1 MKVKCFVVALLT
13 LQKSSCSCVSSCLNH
28 KKKQTFMCFI
38 SPTDKHSENDWNTA
52 VLTQPTHI
60 LAIDSVVALVTFA
73 KHLCIIHGLSTK
85 VASDKSY
92 HACPVSSS
100 LRLTTFYITK
110 GVLNIVCWRR
120 QTGLYKTEINRVV
133 NRPNNQSSAK
143 KQANRERERM
153 CAVNNSKTLVR
164 CYRKMLTKVLDRF
177 SVCCWCIKYYSAFH
191 YLLIICFESF
201 FTLRSTDNVSQCFW
215 HLKH

>member
-1 MKVKCFVVALLT
+1 MLCCGSVDVTGRNQAVLVLALVQT
-13 LQKSSCSCVSSCLNH
+13 T
-28 KKKQTFMCFI
+28 KKQTFMCFI
-38 SPTDKHSENDWNTA
+38 SPTDKLSENDWNTA

-110 GVLNIVCWRR
+110 GILNIVCWGR
-120 QTGLYKTEINRVV
+120 QTGPYRTEINRVV

-143 KQANRERERM
+143 KQANRVRENV
-153 CAVNNSKTLVR
+153 CGKQLQDAS
-164 CYRKMLTKVLDRF
+164 KMLSKNANQSVRPFFSLLLTYKVVFCF
-177 SVCCWCIKYYSAFH
+177 S
-191 YLLIICFESF
+191 LLLHQDPLIMLVNISG
-201 FTLRSTDNVSQCFW
+201 T
-215 HLKH
+215 

>member
-1 MKVKCFVVALLT
+1 
-13 LQKSSCSCVSSCLNH
+13 
-28 KKKQTFMCFI
+28 MCFI
-38 SPTDKHSENDWNTA
+38 SPTDKHSVDERNIA

-100 LRLTTFYITK
+100 LTTFHITK
-110 GVLNIVCWRR
+110 GVLNIVCWWR
-120 QTGLYKTEINRVV
+120 QINRVV

-143 KQANRERERM
+143 NSPTGSERER
-153 CAVNNSKTLVR
+153 A
-164 CYRKMLTKVLDRF
+164 
-177 SVCCWCIKYYSAFH
+177 
-191 YLLIICFESF
+191 
-201 FTLRSTDNVSQCFW
+201 NV
-215 HLKH
+215 

>member
-1 MKVKCFVVALLT
+1 MLWLCWRYRNQAVLVLAL
-13 LQKSSCSCVSSCLNH
+13 V
-28 KKKQTFMCFI
+28 QTFMCFI

-52 VLTQPTHI
+52 DLTQPTHI
-60 LAIDSVVALVTFA
+60 LAIDSTVALVTFA

-120 QTGLYKTEINRVV
+120 QTGPYKTEINRVV

-143 KQANRERERM
+143 KQANRERENV
-153 CAVNNSKTLVR
+153 CGKQLQDAS
-164 CYRKMLTKVLDRF
+164 KMLSKNANQSVRPFFSLLLMCKVLFCF
-177 SVCCWCIKYYSAFH
+177 SLTYSMFWIIFYIKIH
-191 YLLIICFESF
+191 
-201 FTLRSTDNVSQCFW
+201 W
-215 HLKH
+215 

>member
-1 MKVKCFVVALLT
+1 MKLKCFCCGSVDVICKTQAVLESALVQNT
-13 LQKSSCSCVSSCLNH
+13 KM
-28 KKKQTFMCFI
+28 QTFMCFI
-38 SPTDKHSENDWNTA
+38 SPTDKHSVDDRNIA

-110 GVLNIVCWRR
+110 GVLNIVCWGR
-120 QTGLYKTEINRVV
+120 QTGPYRTEINRVV

-143 KQANRERERM
+143 NRPTERERM
-153 CAVNNSKTLVR
+153 CEVNNSRTLVR
-164 CYRKMLTKVLDRF
+164 C
-177 SVCCWCIKYYSAFH
+177 
-191 YLLIICFESF
+191 
-201 FTLRSTDNVSQCFW
+201 
-215 HLKH
+215 

>member
-1 MKVKCFVVALLT
+1 
-13 LQKSSCSCVSSCLNH
+13 
-28 KKKQTFMCFI
+28 MCFI

-52 VLTQPTHI
+52 DLTQPTHI
-60 LAIDSVVALVTFA
+60 LAIDSTVALVTFA

-120 QTGLYKTEINRVV
+120 QTGPYKTEINRVV

-143 KQANRERERM
+143 KQANRERENV
-153 CAVNNSKTLVR
+153 CGKQLQDAS
-164 CYRKMLTKVLDRF
+164 KMLSKNANQSVRPFFSLLLMCKVLFCF
-177 SVCCWCIKYYSAFH
+177 SLTYSMFWIIFYIKIH
-191 YLLIICFESF
+191 
-201 FTLRSTDNVSQCFW
+201 W
-215 HLKH
+215 

>member
-1 MKVKCFVVALLT
+1 
-13 LQKSSCSCVSSCLNH
+13 
-28 KKKQTFMCFI
+28 MCFI
-38 SPTDKHSENDWNTA
+38 SPTDKLSENDWNTA

-100 LRLTTFYITK
+100 LRLTTFYTTK
-110 GVLNIVCWRR
+110 GILNIVCWGR
-120 QTGLYKTEINRVV
+120 QTGPYRTEINRVV

-143 KQANRERERM
+143 KQANRVRENV
-153 CAVNNSKTLVR
+153 CGKQLQDAS
-164 CYRKMLTKVLDRF
+164 KMLSKNANQSVRPFFSLLLTYKVVFCF
-177 SVCCWCIKYYSAFH
+177 S
-191 YLLIICFESF
+191 LLLHQDPLIMLVNISG
-201 FTLRSTDNVSQCFW
+201 T
-215 HLKH
+215 

>member
-1 MKVKCFVVALLT
+1 MLCCGSVDVTGRNQAVLVLALVQT
-13 LQKSSCSCVSSCLNH
+13 T
-28 KKKQTFMCFI
+28 KKQTFMCFI
-38 SPTDKHSENDWNTA
+38 SPTDKLSENDWNTA

-100 LRLTTFYITK
+100 LRLTTFYTTK
-110 GVLNIVCWRR
+110 GILNIVCWGR
-120 QTGLYKTEINRVV
+120 QTGPYRTEINRVV

-143 KQANRERERM
+143 KQANRVRENV
-153 CAVNNSKTLVR
+153 CGKQLQDAS
-164 CYRKMLTKVLDRF
+164 KMLSKNANQSVRPFFSLLLTYKVVFCF
-177 SVCCWCIKYYSAFH
+177 S
-191 YLLIICFESF
+191 LLLHQDPLIMLVNISG
-201 FTLRSTDNVSQCFW
+201 T
-215 HLKH
+215 